1 MPRPT
6 AFITGAS
13 SGIGAAFARRL
24 ARDGHDCV
32 LHGRREH
39 LLASLCKELE
49 TSHGVRADYV
59 LAELSSPEGVDVVR
73 RRLEGVERL
82 AVLVNNA
89 GSGSTKLFHE
99 EELAGQQDMVH
110 THVVAALHLCHSAIP
125 MMKRLGGGTIINVS
139 SIASFTPGRRSA
151 TYCAAKS
158 FLTAFSE
165 ALHLEVGGDGIRVQA
180 LCPGFTTTDFHSRLG
195 LTIGP
200 GIRRVFMTPEAVVD
214 QSMRDLR
221 RGTVVSV
228 PGWTYRAVRLAAR
241 LIPRRLYFVLAR
253 GVARRARDGGSV
265 V

>member
-24 ARDGHDCV
+24 ARDGYDLV

-39 LLASLCKELE
+39 LLASLCRDL
-49 TSHGVRADYV
+49 TASHGVRADYV
-59 LAELSSPEGVDVVR
+59 LAELSSPEGTECVR
-73 RRLEGVERL
+73 ERLERVERL
-82 AVLVNNA
+82 AMLINNA

-99 EELAGQQDMVH
+99 EELAGQHGMVQ
-110 THVVAALHLCHSAIP
+110 THVVTALHLCHAAIP
-125 MMKRLGGGTIINVS
+125 MMKRNGGGAIINVS
-139 SIASFTPGRRSA
+139 SIASFTPGKRSA

-221 RGTVVSV
+221 RGKVISV
-228 PGWTYRAVRLAAR
+228 PGWTYRAIRLAAG
-241 LIPRRLYFVLAR
+241 LIPRRLYYVLAR
-253 GVARRARDGGSV
+253 GVAGRSGKGGSV